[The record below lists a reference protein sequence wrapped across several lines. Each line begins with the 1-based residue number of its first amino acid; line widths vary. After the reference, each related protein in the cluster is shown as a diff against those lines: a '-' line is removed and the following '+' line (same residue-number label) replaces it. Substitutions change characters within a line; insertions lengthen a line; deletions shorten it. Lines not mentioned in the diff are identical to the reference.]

1 MGALLYPERVKGGFW
16 EEASPE
22 EHLEGGTDGLHVE
35 KRKKGFLVDGTVK
48 KIHLRCLNRPVC
60 GILLWQPQKIG
71 TQV

>member
-35 KRKKGFLVDGTVK
+35 KRKKGFLVDGTASYQ
-48 KIHLRCLNRPVC
+48 C
-60 GILLWQPQKIG
+60 G
-71 TQV
+71 